1 MTQAQQRVLK
11 VKVEYYG
18 ILREVC
24 GRHAEEIELDEGE
37 GVTVAQLVSHLV
49 AQHPGLGP
57 HRRYMACALDT
68 ELCADGSVL
77 HNGSILALLPPVS
90 GG

>member
-1 MTQAQQRVLK
+1 MLK
-11 VKVEYYG
+11 FKVEYYG

-24 GRHAEEIELDEGE
+24 GSHAEEVEFDERGE
-37 GVTVAQLVSHLV
+37 VTVGRLLSRLV
-49 AQHPGLGP
+49 ARHPALEA

-68 ELCADGSVL
+68 ELCADDLVL
-77 HNGSILALLPPVS
+77 HDGATLALLPPVS

>member
-1 MTQAQQRVLK
+1 MMQTPHRALK

-24 GRHAEEIELDEGE
+24 AGQAEEIELNERGK
-37 GVTVAQLVSHLV
+37 VTVADAVAHLV
-49 AQHPGLGP
+49 ARHPGLGP
-57 HRRYMACALDT
+57 HRRYMACALDA
-68 ELCADGSVL
+68 ELVAGDAVLQDGAT
-77 HNGSILALLPPVS
+77 LALLPPVS